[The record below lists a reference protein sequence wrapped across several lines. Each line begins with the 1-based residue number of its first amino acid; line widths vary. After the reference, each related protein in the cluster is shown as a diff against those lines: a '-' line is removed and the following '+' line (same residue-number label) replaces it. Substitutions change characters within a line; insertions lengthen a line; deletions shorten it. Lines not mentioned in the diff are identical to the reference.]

1 MATLKPMSG
10 PLHHMTRWLRLALA
24 CLALLGASASAQA
37 LPTAAAVVSV
47 WVERHEP
54 ERPRT
59 VAQAPVH
66 RGHESSQEVRRVS
79 RPPFAGGIREA
90 RAPGPPRRL
99 FLTHRALL
107 H

>member
-1 MATLKPMSG
+1 M
-10 PLHHMTRWLRLALA
+10 A
-24 CLALLGASASAQA
+24 CLALVGASASAHA
-37 LPTAAAVVSV
+37 LPTAAAVVAV

-66 RGHESSQEVRRVS
+66 LGNEASEGVRPAS
-79 RPPFAGGIREA
+79 PPAFTGGIREA

>member
-1 MATLKPMSG
+1 MSG
-10 PLHHMTRWLRLALA
+10 PFHHLARWLRLALA
-24 CLALLGASASAQA
+24 CLALVGASASAHT

-47 WVERHEP
+47 QVERHAP
-54 ERPRT
+54 ERPRL
-59 VAQAPVH
+59 VLQAPA
-66 RGHESSQEVRRVS
+66 RLEHEVPEGAGFAS
-79 RPPFAGGIREA
+79 RPRSTGGIREA

>member
-1 MATLKPMSG
+1 MA
-10 PLHHMTRWLRLALA
+10 RWLRLAMA
-24 CLALLGASASAQA
+24 CLALLGASASAHT

-47 WVERHEP
+47 QVERHAP
-54 ERPRT
+54 ERPRL
-59 VAQAPVH
+59 VAPAPV
-66 RGHESSQEVRRVS
+66 RLGQENSEGVRFAS
-79 RPPFAGGIREA
+79 RPPSTGSIREA

>member
-1 MATLKPMSG
+1 MPD
-10 PLHHMTRWLRLALA
+10 PLHHMARWLRLALA
-24 CLALLGASASAQA
+24 CLALVGASASAHT

-47 WVERHEP
+47 LVERQEP
-54 ERPRT
+54 ERPHAVVR
-59 VAQAPVH
+59 APVH
-66 RGHESSQEVRRVS
+66 RRQEASEAVRRIP
-79 RPPFAGGIREA
+79 RPPSTSGIREA

>member
-1 MATLKPMSG
+1 MA
-10 PLHHMTRWLRLALA
+10 RWMRLALA
-24 CLALLGASASAQA
+24 CLALVGASASAHT

-47 WVERHEP
+47 LVERHEP
-54 ERPRT
+54 ERPRAE
-59 VAQAPVH
+59 VRAPVH
-66 RGHESSQEVRRVS
+66 REHESPRPVRLDSHPRS
-79 RPPFAGGIREA
+79 ATDGIREA

>member
-1 MATLKPMSG
+1 MSG
-10 PLHHMTRWLRLALA
+10 PLHHMARWLRLALA
-24 CLALLGASASAQA
+24 CLALVGASASAHT

-47 WVERHEP
+47 QVERHVP
-54 ERPRT
+54 ERPRL

-66 RGHESSQEVRRVS
+66 LGHEVPEGARFAS
-79 RPPFAGGIREA
+79 RPPSTGGIREA

-107 H
+107 R

>member
-1 MATLKPMSG
+1 MSG
-10 PLHHMTRWLRLALA
+10 PLHHMARWLRLAMA
-24 CLALLGASASAQA
+24 CLTLLGASASAHT
-37 LPTAAAVVSV
+37 LPAAAAVVAV

-54 ERPRT
+54 EKPRT
-59 VAQAPVH
+59 VAQAPV
-66 RGHESSQEVRRVS
+66 RLGQEASEGVRLVPG
-79 RPPFAGGIREA
+79 PPSTGGIREA

>member
-1 MATLKPMSG
+1 MSG
-10 PLHHMTRWLRLALA
+10 PLHHMARWMRLALA
-24 CLALLGASASAQA
+24 CLALVGASASAHT
-37 LPTAAAVVSV
+37 LPTATAVVSV
-47 WVERHEP
+47 LVEQYAP

-59 VAQAPVH
+59 EVRAPVH
-66 RGHESSQEVRRVS
+66 REPESQREVRLDS
-79 RPPFAGGIREA
+79 RPLSTGGIRET